1 MSSMSLWKRISSHA
15 DCEQRMAAYYNKKGL
30 YDLRLCLAPWI
41 EDRIMSEQITP
52 NSTNQLEHVA
62 VKFIEDLQQKLLST
76 RASDQVLKYRLV
88 ELCALIQ
95 RTPALELYTHL
106 RSGVQKELQLAA
118 EKSVAVASAGQ
129 SMPLNTYNMNN
140 AAVAA
145 AVGMNTGYVDASDL
159 LGVAGTGVSPVAGGM
174 PAGIMHNMAET
185 AAPGRVGPA
194 KMELYEVHNQIFQS
208 FNEFTTCSESLKVLV
223 QNYRYMLNAPN
234 SPDAERLFKSLIED
248 KAALVARLRR
258 SFMFYDQLQDMVITE
273 LKNWRR
279 QQALAGNGAQ
289 FSENM
294 LDDIQRCFELLESFV
309 THLLT
314 AVKETLLVRIVND
327 DPDLNCLLEQVQVAQ
342 KNLVCSAFI
351 VDKQP
356 PQVMKT
362 NTRFAASVRWL
373 LGSQLGIHMNPPTVE
388 CIIMSELQ
396 AQRFV
401 TRGTHMDVTNGSLA
415 GQSSGEIQNC
425 SSTMEYQQSSH
436 VFSASFRNMQLK
448 KIKRAEKKGTESVM
462 DEKFALFFYA
472 TTTVNDYQIRV
483 WTLSLPVVVIVH
495 GNQEPQSWATIT
507 WDNAFADIVRDP
519 FVVTDRVTWRQLSV
533 ALNTKFGSCTQR
545 ALTAENLEFL
555 FEKLQRDNIAGER
568 NEYISW
574 NQFCKEPLPDRTFTF
589 WEWFFAIMKLT
600 KDHLLSMWKAGRI
613 TGFINKA
620 KAHDDLLRAVTGIG
634 TFLLRFSDSE
644 LGGVTIAYV
653 NACGSVTMLSPW
665 TARDFQILNLADR
678 IRDLDMLR
686 CLHPTDVNVQP
697 LDRDLAFGDF
707 YTQRAEPTPRVD
719 GYVPSTIRVQV
730 RTSGDTGSISGTPHH
745 PMQSPP
751 QDSMSMGN
759 YSPRSGMSCNPSS
772 VATTS
777 YYKDDSDSD
786 DSTVA
791 QALEN
796 YVNNTAPDDP
806 ILDQISH
813 TIYNVC
819 ANGPEAQWMMATKST
834 YAVPSPYNQTV
845 QY

>member
-15 DCEQRMAAYYNKKGL
+15 DCEQRMTAYYNKKGL
-30 YDLRLCLAPWI
+30 FDLRLCLAPWI
-41 EDRIMSEQITP
+41 EERIMSEQITP
-52 NSTNQLEHVA
+52 NSASQLERVA
-62 VKFIEDLQQKLLST
+62 FKFIEDLKQKLLST
-76 RASDQVLKYRLV
+76 RASDQILKYRLV

-106 RSGVQKELQLAA
+106 RSGLQRELQLAT
-118 EKSVAVASAGQ
+118 AVVP

-140 AAVAA
+140 AADAAA
-145 AVGMNTGYVDASDL
+145 AVGMNGICVDASEL
-159 LGVAGTGVSPVAGGM
+159 LGVAGPGSSPVAAAGM
-174 PAGIMHNMAET
+174 SVGIMHNMAGNAT
-185 AAPGRVGPA
+185 PA
-194 KMELYEVHNQIFQS
+194 VMVTPKVELYDVHHQIVQRY
-208 FNEFTTCSESLKVLV
+208 NELSTCSESLKSLG
-223 QNYRYMLNAPN
+223 QTYHYMLSAQNPA
-234 SPDAERLFKSLIED
+234 DAEQLFKRLVED
-248 KAALVARLRR
+248 RTSLVARLRR
-258 SFMFYDQLQDMVITE
+258 SFMCYEPLHELVITE

-294 LDDIQRCFELLESFV
+294 LDDIQRCFEMLETFV
-309 THLLT
+309 THLLS
-314 AVKETLLVRIVND
+314 VLKETLVVPLMND
-327 DPDLNCLLEQVQVAQ
+327 DLDFNYFLDQVQVAQ

-373 LGSQLGIHMNPPTVE
+373 LGSQLGIHLNPPTVD

-401 TRGTHMDVTNGSLA
+401 ARGTHMDVTNSSLP

-425 SSTMEYQQSSH
+425 SSNMEYQQNNR

-462 DEKFALFFYA
+462 DEKFALLFYA

-507 WDNAFADIVRDP
+507 WDNAFAEIVRDP
-519 FVVTDRVTWRQLSV
+519 FVVTDRVTWGQISV
-533 ALNTKFGSCTQR
+533 ALNTKFGSATQR

-568 NEYISW
+568 NEYITW
-574 NQFCKEPLPDRTFTF
+574 NQFCKEQLPERMFTF

-600 KDHLLSMWKAGRI
+600 KDHLPAMWKAGRI

-620 KAHDDLLRAVTGIG
+620 KAQDDLLRANTGIG

-644 LGGVTIAYV
+644 LGGITIAYV
-653 NACGSVTMLSPW
+653 NEYGSVTMLSPW
-665 TARDFQILNLADR
+665 TARDFQIRTLPDR

-686 CLHPTDVNVQP
+686 CLHPTDINVQP
-697 LDRDLAFGDF
+697 MDRHLAFGEF
-707 YTQRAEPTPRVD
+707 YTQPPEKTSRGD

-730 RTSGDTGSISGTPHH
+730 PTSGDTGSMSGTPHH

-751 QDSMSMGN
+751 QDGLSMGN
-759 YSPRSGMSCNPSS
+759 GSDFQMADFDTMPNFDE
-772 VATTS
+772 
-777 YYKDDSDSD
+777 YK
-786 DSTVA
+786 
-791 QALEN
+791 L
-796 YVNNTAPDDP
+796 
-806 ILDQISH
+806 
-813 TIYNVC
+813 
-819 ANGPEAQWMMATKST
+819 
-834 YAVPSPYNQTV
+834 
-845 QY
+845 